1 MQRSFNAQACL
12 HRACYPSSTTSP
24 YLSHARRHERVIQ
37 WTSGPLAVLFGTLY
51 REAIM
56 FVCDRMGVRVEV
68 VDAPPGVFTPPVF
81 APYRR
86 R

>member
-1 MQRSFNAQACL
+1 
-12 HRACYPSSTTSP
+12 
-24 YLSHARRHERVIQ
+24 
-37 WTSGPLAVLFGTLY
+37 
-51 REAIM
+51 M
-56 FVCDRMGVRVEV
+56 FVCDRMGVRVAV